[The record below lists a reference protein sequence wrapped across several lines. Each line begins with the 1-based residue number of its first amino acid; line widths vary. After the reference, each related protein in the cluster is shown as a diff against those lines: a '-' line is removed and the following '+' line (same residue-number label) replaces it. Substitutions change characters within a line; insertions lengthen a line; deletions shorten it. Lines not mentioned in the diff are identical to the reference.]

1 METVLLTAFNR
12 EEKGK
17 VARKHGFIPGVIY
30 GNGIMGE
37 TIKFKENE
45 FIKILKQ
52 HGERAK
58 IKFMFNDCEKFGI
71 IKDVDRNSI
80 NNKVQHVDIQL
91 VKEGEVVNWEIPINY
106 LGKEKL
112 KSKRLL
118 LQTEL
123 DKIEV
128 SGNVENIPN
137 TIDLAVGDMGINQVI
152 TINDLKLDSS
162 IKSIKSKN
170 TVLGVV
176 KPSVSN
182 DASDDDD
189 EQNMIL

>member
-1 METVLLTAFNR
+1 MGTVLLTAFKR

-17 VARKHGFIPGVIY
+17 IARKHGFIPAVIY

-37 TIKFKENE
+37 AVKFKENE

-58 IKFMFNDCEKFGI
+58 IKFMFKGCEKFGI
-71 IKDVDRNSI
+71 IKDVDRNVMT
-80 NNKVQHVDIQL
+80 NKVQHMDIQL
-91 VKEGEVVNWEIPINY
+91 VKEGEIVNWQIPINY

-112 KSKRLL
+112 ENKRLL
-118 LQTEL
+118 LLTEL

-128 SGNVENIPN
+128 TANVENIPD
-137 TIDLAVGDMGINQVI
+137 TIDLDVGDMVADKVI

-162 IKSIKSKN
+162 IKSIKPKE

-176 KPSVSN
+176 KTSFITNN
-182 DASDDDD
+182 DSDDDN
-189 EQNMIL
+189 E